1 MLLLIPFEDYVVNA
15 TRDDKPPGISIF
27 FCGHNKNKVTI
38 EDCDDT
44 IEGYSWGSKINI
56 LIFAPAWNEDDSNKI
71 DTIGDDSRFSN
82 WSLFKN

>member
-1 MLLLIPFEDYVVNA
+1 MLFLIPFGENVADA

-44 IEGYSWGSKINI
+44 IDGYSWGSKINI
-56 LIFAPAWNEDDSNKI
+56 LIFAPAWNEDEYKI
-71 DTIGDDSRFSN
+71 DTNRR
-82 WSLFKN
+82 